1 MKLKKLLALMMTGV
15 MASAML
21 AGCGGQGNDSKNDSE
36 LQTIKD
42 NGVLKIGYTLYEPM
56 SYEGEDGELTGFDTE
71 FAEAVCEKLGVE
83 PEFVLI
89 DWSNKIIELEAG
101 NIDCIWNGFTITDDM
116 KESVDF
122 TQPYVENKQVLVVN
136 KDNADVYTSTEAL
149 KGKIVV
155 VEAGSAG
162 NSVASDDE
170 NIADS
175 VMPVQYQTDALLEL
189 KSGTADAAIFDK
201 TLADNMI
208 GEGTDFADLVVTAT
222 LMDEQYGVG
231 FRKGSDLCTEVNKCI
246 DEMREDGSLSA
257 IADQYGLQLAT
268 AE

>member
-1 MKLKKLLALMMTGV
+1 MKFKKLFALMMTGV

-21 AGCGGQGNDSKNDSE
+21 TGCGGQKNDSD

-42 NGVLKIGYTLYEPM
+42 NGTLKIGYTLYEPM
-56 SYEGEDGELTGFDTE
+56 NYEGEDGKLTGFDTE

-89 DWSNKIIELEAG
+89 DWKNKIIELEAG

-122 TQPYVENKQVLVVN
+122 TQPYVENKQVLVTNVAN
-136 KDNADVYTSTEAL
+136 KDVYTSTEAL
-149 KGKIVV
+149 KGKTVA

-162 NSVASDDE
+162 YSVASSDE
-170 NIADS
+170 NIADT
-175 VMPVQYQTDALLEL
+175 VMTVGKQTDALLEL
-189 KSGTADAAIFDK
+189 KSGTVDAAIFDN
-201 TLADNMI
+201 TLAESMI

-222 LMDEQYGVG
+222 LMDEQYGIG
-231 FRKGSDLCTEVNKCI
+231 FRKGSDLCAEVDKCI
-246 DEMREDGSLSA
+246 DEMREDGSLTA
-257 IADQYGLQLAT
+257 IADQYGLQLAK